1 MQQNNTR
8 NWLKARFPKTKD
20 FYVKTKAQLQAQY
33 DVENVFYKFDYD
45 ASGTMECR
53 ELQEMF
59 AENGVHL
66 SPRDVKQLFDIVDDT
81 KAGYLDL
88 EKFKAFCR
96 NKEACRMFKQLM
108 KEVRESKMAAGPRA
122 GHPG

>member
-1 MQQNNTR
+1 MQSNTTR

-59 AENGVHL
+59 AENGIHL
-66 SPRDVKQLFDIVDDT
+66 SPRDVKQLFDTVDDT

-88 EKFKAFCR
+88 EKFKAFCK
-96 NKEACRMFKQLM
+96 NQEACQMFKKLM
-108 KEVRESKMAAGPRA
+108 KEVRESK
-122 GHPG
+122 